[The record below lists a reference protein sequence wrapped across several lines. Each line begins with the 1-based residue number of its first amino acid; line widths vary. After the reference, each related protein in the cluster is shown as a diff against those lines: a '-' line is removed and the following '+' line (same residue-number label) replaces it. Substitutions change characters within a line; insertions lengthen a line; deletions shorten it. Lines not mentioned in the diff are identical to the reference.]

1 MTDILSITGPIYAIM
16 LLGYACTRGGLFAR
30 QEMRVMG
37 KFVINL
43 CIPALVFNALAQR
56 RIHEILDASYLLAYC
71 AGSMAVVLCAW
82 LWARR
87 VLHRPATPSALMAMG
102 MACANSGFV
111 GYPILLLTLA
121 PVAGVSLA
129 LNMVVENLLVI
140 PLLLALA
147 ERGRSG
153 GQGLK
158 VVAQSLRKLA
168 TNPMILG
175 LAAGLVASLLEMPP
189 GGPVVRTVQMLAAA
203 SGAVSLFVIG
213 GTLVGLSPGGMGT
226 RVWSVVA
233 GKLLLHPLL
242 VLGAVSVL
250 PLLGMAPISAD
261 LRHAAVL
268 MAAMPMMSIY
278 PILAQNYGEE
288 DDAAAAMLLA
298 TVCSFFTLNLLLWL
312 LPRMG

>member
-43 CIPALVFNALAQR
+43 CIPALIFHALAQR
-56 RIHEILDASYLLAYC
+56 RIHEILDASFLLVYAT
-71 AGSMAVVLCAW
+71 GSLAVVALAW
-82 LWARR
+82 TAARR
-87 VLHRPATPSALMAMG
+87 VLRRPAAPSAMMAMG
-102 MACANSGFV
+102 MCCSNSGFV

-121 PVAGVSLA
+121 PVAGVVLA
-129 LNMVVENLLVI
+129 LCMVVENLLMI

-147 ERGRSG
+147 ERGRSDG
-153 GQGLK
+153 RGLQ
-158 VVAQSLRKLA
+158 VLLQSLRRLA
-168 TNPMILG
+168 TNPIILG
-175 LAAGLVASLLEMPP
+175 MAAGLAASLLELAP
-189 GGPVVRTVQMLAAA
+189 GGPAARTVQMLAAA

-213 GTLVGLSPGGMGT
+213 GTLVGLSPGGMGL
-226 RVWSVVA
+226 RIWSVVA

-242 VLGAVSVL
+242 VFVAVSAL
-250 PLLGMAPISAD
+250 PLLGLAPLSPE
-261 LRHAAVL
+261 LRFAAVL

-288 DDAAAAMLLA
+288 DDAAAGMLLA
-298 TVCSFFTLNLLLWL
+298 TLCSFFTINGLLWL
-312 LPRMG
+312 LPQWA